1 MSLEFIELAQPIKKV
16 ENNKHVVYQTQCNK
30 SWCQHILSMSLSCPS
45 DILVNF
51 YFLSSNT
58 KMNSSNWDWG
68 ETFVQSWLG
77 RNLCSVPIG
86 EKPWWWMM
94 WQTHFLSPLMLSNR
108 GLKLRQWTG
117 RAAVFMS
124 SLNTHWLQMINLC
137 HLSQVTQKTPWYV
150 PRKFCFH
157 VFFMLAEG
165 FYEMVPS

>member
-1 MSLEFIELAQPIKKV
+1 
-16 ENNKHVVYQTQCNK
+16 
-30 SWCQHILSMSLSCPS
+30 
-45 DILVNF
+45 
-51 YFLSSNT
+51 
-58 KMNSSNWDWG
+58 
-68 ETFVQSWLG
+68 
-77 RNLCSVPIG
+77 
-86 EKPWWWMM
+86 MM

-124 SLNTHWLQMINLC
+124 GLNTHWLQMINLC
-137 HLSQVTQKTPWYV
+137 HLSQVTQKTPWYL